1 MIKKFFFYFIIFIF
15 NINNSFASEK
25 IAFID
30 LNYIFLNSNAGKN
43 LNLQINKQK
52 KNLDLE
58 ITNFRKQI
66 DEKKNSISA
75 QKNVLS
81 KSEYEKKIIDLENN
95 VKEINLKISQKNK
108 DLSIF
113 KSKAEKKFFEKL
125 NIIVEKYSISNSI
138 NLILKKENLLMG
150 KKNLD
155 ITEDIFKLFNE
166 NVEEIIIN

>member
-43 LNLQINKQK
+43 LNLQIKEQK
-52 KNLDLE
+52 ENLDLE
-58 ITNFRKQI
+58 IKNFKKEI
-66 DEKKNSISA
+66 DEKKNLITT

-81 KSEYEKKIIDLENN
+81 QSEYEKKVFDLENN
-95 VKEINLKISQKNK
+95 IKEINLKISQKNR
-108 DLSIF
+108 DLSMF
-113 KSKAEKKFFEKL
+113 KSKAEKQFFKKL

-155 ITEDIFKLFNE
+155 ITEDIFKIFNE
-166 NVEEIIIN
+166 NIKEIIIN

>member
-1 MIKKFFFYFIIFIF
+1 MTKKFFFYTLIFFF
-15 NINNSFASEK
+15 NISNSFASEK

-43 LNLQINKQK
+43 LNLQIKEQK
-52 KNLDLE
+52 NNLDTE
-58 ITNFRKQI
+58 IKNFRKEI
-66 DEKKNSISA
+66 DEKKSLISA

-81 KSEYEKKIIDLENN
+81 QSEYEKKILDLENN
-95 VKEINLKISQKNK
+95 VKEINLKISQKNR

-113 KSKAEKKFFEKL
+113 KSQAEKKFFEKL

-155 ITEDIFKLFNE
+155 ITEDIFKIFNE
-166 NVEEIIIN
+166 NVEEITIN

>member
-1 MIKKFFFYFIIFIF
+1 MIKKIIFYFFVLISFY
-15 NINNSFASEK
+15 NSSQSAEK